1 MENIGGKTR
10 SATTKT
16 SGRKIQPKMNNDLKT
31 SQTVQL
37 KRKTEEIVNFLF
49 RGHSA
54 QSFFSGAGVWRSTPK
69 RPRMLGRKGN
79 NEKGRKQ
86 GRGRAAAQG
95 KAFFSVIPK
104 NKSTA
109 LVNCGQKLQKK
120 SKQIFENKSYETA
133 KMRNCLTKFSRIFEC
148 GAVKKRVLVNY

>member
-16 SGRKIQPKMNNDLKT
+16 SGRKIQPKMNDDLKT

-54 QSFFSGAGVWRSTPK
+54 QSFFSGAGV
-69 RPRMLGRKGN
+69 
-79 NEKGRKQ
+79 
-86 GRGRAAAQG
+86 
-95 KAFFSVIPK
+95 
-104 NKSTA
+104 
-109 LVNCGQKLQKK
+109 
-120 SKQIFENKSYETA
+120 
-133 KMRNCLTKFSRIFEC
+133 
-148 GAVKKRVLVNY
+148 